1 MPRLFV
7 SLQLPDD
14 VQDALAEVWWGMPGA
29 RWTPPHQLHLTLRF
43 LGEVP
48 DRLLPDLSEALAAV
62 DAPSFWLEV
71 HGLGLFPGRGRPRV
85 LWAGLSA
92 SEPLRHLQHKVE
104 RAVQRVGLPA
114 ERRQFHPHIT
124 LAKLDGAPPGK
135 LAEFLAEHS
144 LLRLDPFEVEG
155 FQLMSSLLQPEGAEH
170 TLVQAFPLG

>member
-7 SLQLPDD
+7 SLQLPEP

-43 LGEVP
+43 IGDVP
-48 DRLLPDLSEALAAV
+48 DRLLSDLMQALAAI
-62 DAPSFWLEV
+62 DQPAFWLEV

-92 SEPLRHLQHKVE
+92 SAPLRQLQHKVE

-124 LAKLDGAPPGK
+124 LAKLDGAPPAK

-144 LLRLDPFEVEG
+144 LLRLDPFEVEA
-155 FQLMSSLLQPEGAEH
+155 FQLMSSLLQAEGAEH
-170 TLVQAFPLG
+170 TLEQGFPLR